1 MIKFSQ
7 SQIDKL
13 SKFGDDYEKEDG
25 SIIRAIYEQTLIEN
39 QGQISQT
46 TKLTCQQGQLAQN
59 DIVTIS
65 SKRYEVGYID
75 DDNSGII
82 DAHLNFKGDG
92 VKRGKYI

>member
-7 SQIDKL
+7 RQIDNL
-13 SKFGDDYEKEDG
+13 LKFGDNFQKEDG
-25 SIIRAIYEQTLIEN
+25 TNVRAIYEQSLIEN
-39 QGQISQT
+39 KGQISQT
-46 TKLTCQQGQLAQN
+46 TKLTCQQGKLSQN
-59 DIVTIS
+59 DIIIIDN
-65 SKRYEVGYID
+65 KRYEVGYID

>member
-13 SKFGDDYEKEDG
+13 LKFGDVYQKEDG
-25 SIIRAIYEQTLIEN
+25 SNVRAIYEQSLIEN

-46 TKLTCQQGQLAQN
+46 TQLTCQQGKVEQN
-59 DIVTIS
+59 DIVIID

-82 DAHLNFKGDG
+82 NAHLNFKGDG